1 MWLRTVKIGNFLR
14 PHVNY
19 VDLTTFHE
27 TVLCGLKQLK
37 LETLIGKFKTVSVIE
52 ILI

>member
-1 MWLRTVKIGNFLR
+1 MDLTTFHETVLCGLEQLKLETLR

-37 LETLIGKFKTVSVIE
+37 LETF
-52 ILI
+52 